1 MTWSQRSFF
10 MKQVF
15 DQDNDLRFVKAQ
27 QRPKYKPNRFEWRQN
42 SADVEEV
49 IDLAAAANVIDIENE
64 GGKDGEPLL
73 PRSRPSSATAQGDI
87 ALPPIDKPVIPP
99 EEKIV
104 PVDPREQ
111 WHKLKRSVSLRDNVM
126 LGTVRSKAND
136 TDEKTSDD
144 TIPEIKEEGDDS
156 EAQEDIQDLLSPPT
170 PLPSKTKFPVLKI
183 KALGIFA
190 AAFKKKQ
197 ADNNSR
203 TEPLSLPKTGRESVS
218 LPSSPVT
225 NRRVNPLSKSLE
237 DRPKSAQKVESP
249 SGLYTVNEM
258 KSMSIKRKSLPMS
271 TSPEHDKSYSIKS
284 PIINAKSQG
293 AVQRRESNAITQKL
307 SDVPEASSVAA
318 VKKRNSP
325 KHKNNTAR
333 SKTRENDPITSAT
346 VTAVTSYT
354 VAPSKPQTANENHV
368 PKTSSVSSKTSAK
381 TRPLKTRGGAKDQRK
396 PNNIWQRVTEEPE
409 PTSRKWNKDG
419 TCKHTHSSDTNTNN
433 GMQLIDIEGELDD
446 LDYIDEKI
454 LRRLVHTLPTEL
466 QIKTHR
472 REAEAKGSS
481 VEEVR
486 RKMIENAK
494 YRMSRRVVLDPR
506 FKQLEKSL
514 SGVP

>member
-27 QRPKYKPNRFEWRQN
+27 QRPKYKPRRFEWRHN

-49 IDLAAAANVIDIENE
+49 IDLAAAANVFDIENE
-64 GGKDGEPLL
+64 GGKDGEHLQPG
-73 PRSRPSSATAQGDI
+73 SRPSSVTAQGDI

-111 WHKLKRSVSLRDNVM
+111 WRKLKRSASLRDNVM
-126 LGTVRSKAND
+126 LGTESKVND

-190 AAFKKKQ
+190 AAFKRKQ

-203 TEPLSLPKTGRESVS
+203 PEPLSLPKTGRESVS
-218 LPSSPVT
+218 LPSSPST
-225 NRRVNPLSKSLE
+225 NRRANPLSKSLE

-258 KSMSIKRKSLPMS
+258 KSMSIKRKNLPTS
-271 TSPEHDKSYSIKS
+271 TLPEHDTSFSIKS

-307 SDVPEASSVAA
+307 SDVPETSSVAA

-333 SKTRENDPITSAT
+333 SKTWESDPIKSTTCT
-346 VTAVTSYT
+346 V
-354 VAPSKPQTANENHV
+354 TANENYV
-368 PKTSSVSSKTSAK
+368 PKTSSESSKTSAK
-381 TRPLKTRGGAKDQRK
+381 TRPVKTRCGAKDQRK
-396 PNNIWQRVTEEPE
+396 PNNIWQRVTEEPQL
-409 PTSRKWNKDG
+409 TKWKWNKDG
-419 TCKHTHSSDTNTNN
+419 TCKHALSSDTNTNN
-433 GMQLIDIEGELDD
+433 GMQLIDIEGELDNS
-446 LDYIDEKI
+446 DYIDEKI

-494 YRMSRRVVLDPR
+494 YKMSRRVVLDPR